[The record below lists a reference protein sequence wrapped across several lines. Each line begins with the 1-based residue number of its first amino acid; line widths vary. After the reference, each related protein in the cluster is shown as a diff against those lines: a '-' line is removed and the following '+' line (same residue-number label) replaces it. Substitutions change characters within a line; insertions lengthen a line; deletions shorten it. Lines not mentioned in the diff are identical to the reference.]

1 MCRPSHAQCIGA
13 VDEFEVKAA
22 MKKGF
27 NATTKSN
34 YLEPSQ
40 LRPAVRLALDF
51 VGPLGGRVS
60 DGEPGRGGGGG
71 AEVGVWVSHSRRH
84 TLQVTDTAHVPAWCA
99 EMIDAHVT
107 QHGQAAGKTGRK
119 QVGAAH
125 SGMCGPPG
133 MPLPSHTRP
142 STPRHH
148 PCVHPPAAHT
158 QFESLVWPLVEGAGG
173 PKQGL
178 GRSHSS
184 ARASGACAPP
194 PPPTGVAAE
203 RPVAVI

>member
-60 DGEPGRGGGGG
+60 DGEPGRGGGGRRG
-71 AEVGVWVSHSRRH
+71 WCLRFAQPQTHPASH
-84 TLQVTDTAHVPAWCA
+84 
-99 EMIDAHVT
+99 
-107 QHGQAAGKTGRK
+107 
-119 QVGAAH
+119 
-125 SGMCGPPG
+125 
-133 MPLPSHTRP
+133 
-142 STPRHH
+142 
-148 PCVHPPAAHT
+148 
-158 QFESLVWPLVEGAGG
+158 
-173 PKQGL
+173 
-178 GRSHSS
+178 
-184 ARASGACAPP
+184 
-194 PPPTGVAAE
+194 
-203 RPVAVI
+203 